1 MHIALDIILV
11 PRAMPVGVSELFFF
25 VRNQDVHQY
34 NTRQRSNP
42 RVNKWSKA
50 ISKRAFVYMGTHL
63 WSKVARDLQNIV
75 NTKIFVKRY
84 KKLLLEK
91 Y

>member
-1 MHIALDIILV
+1 MHLYYKH
-11 PRAMPVGVSELFFF
+11 AMPVAVSELFI
-25 VRNQDVHQY
+25 RNQDVHQC

-63 WSKVARDLQNIV
+63 WSKVARDLQN
-75 NTKIFVKRY
+75 NYCPY
-84 KKLLLEK
+84 KNIC
-91 Y
+91 